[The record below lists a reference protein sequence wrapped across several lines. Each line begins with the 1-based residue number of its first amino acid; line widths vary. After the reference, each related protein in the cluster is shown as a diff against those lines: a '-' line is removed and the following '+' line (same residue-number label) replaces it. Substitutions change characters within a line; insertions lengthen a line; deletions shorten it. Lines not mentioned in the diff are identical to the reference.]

1 MYKALYRKWRPLTF
15 DDVISQQHITDTL
28 KNQIINGKTAHAYLF
43 TGSRGT
49 GKTTCARILAKAVN
63 CQHLQN
69 GSPCLECEICR
80 DADAG
85 ALSDIIE
92 IDAASNNGVDD
103 IRDLRE
109 GTVYTPE
116 KCTYKVYIIDEVHML
131 SPSAFNALLKIMEE
145 PPAYVKFILATTEIH
160 KVPATITSRCQRY
173 DFRRIKTEDIAKRL
187 LYISEKENIKLSED
201 GANLIAKLA
210 DGGMRDAL
218 SILDRCIAF
227 SENITADV
235 VSEAAGIAGRDYLFA
250 LAEAVADKDPA
261 KALDIISQL
270 YDRSKD
276 MQRLCEE
283 LAAQFRNIMI
293 AISAPEQT
301 KSMICLPS
309 ELETIKR
316 IASKMTL
323 SDVLSHLDTL
333 SSCAERMSR
342 SLSKRIDM
350 EMCVI
355 RMCSGAALVTAQ
367 APAQAADRSEID
379 RLNAKISE
387 LEQKLEQKADS
398 SSRPQP
404 QNQKYPPASERAAE
418 MAAAASGSSS
428 INYIDRWF
436 DIIDKLK
443 ETCPSVAP
451 ALNGTYGYECGG
463 KLLINTKDKL
473 IGVLTRSPENC
484 VKILS
489 AINQLTGLTLSNKIL
504 VGYREN
510 LDRSLAGG
518 GESKAKAKI
527 SPEEARKALL
537 EKAENGGVPVE
548 TI

>member
-218 SILDRCIAF
+218 SLLDQCSVCA
-227 SENITADV
+227 ENITSAE
-235 VSEAAGIAGRDYLFA
+235 VSTIAGIAGRDYLYE
-250 LAEAVADKDPA
+250 LLEAFPNEDTAAAMKITS
-261 KALDIISQL
+261 LLHSM
-270 YDRSKD
+270 SKD
-276 MQRLCEE
+276 LTRLCEE
-283 LAAQFRNIMI
+283 LIMQLRNIMLI
-293 AISAPEQT
+293 KLMDDKAAELIVCMPE
-301 KSMICLPS
+301 
-309 ELETIKR
+309 EF
-316 IASKMTL
+316 
-323 SDVLSHLDTL
+323 
-333 SSCAERMSR
+333 ER
-342 SLSKRIDM
+342 LK
-350 EMCVI
+350 
-355 RMCSGAALVTAQ
+355 
-367 APAQAADRSEID
+367 
-379 RLNAKISE
+379 KISE
-387 LEQKLEQKADS
+387 LYSLEAVMEKIEVLQECRERMTKVLNKRVEFEMALIRICRNITINNAVSIDNSEIYDKIKKLEDKIRS
-398 SSRPQP
+398 GVVRV
-404 QNQKYPPASERAAE
+404 QNVPAAE
-418 MAAAASGSSS
+418 TDEITSKQFSSPANEAELKPNVDLRNVKAEDLVTFEQWGAVLAELEKINPAIVGSLSESQAKTVGNILLIIAKNRFFITLFKVKENAAALNEAILRATGSRYVVKAKCIVSKEEQQSMAENLIKKAQSSS
-428 INYIDRWF
+428 ID
-436 DIIDKLK
+436 
-443 ETCPSVAP
+443 TA
-451 ALNGTYGYECGG
+451 
-463 KLLINTKDKL
+463 
-473 IGVLTRSPENC
+473 
-484 VKILS
+484 
-489 AINQLTGLTLSNKIL
+489 
-504 VGYREN
+504 
-510 LDRSLAGG
+510 
-518 GESKAKAKI
+518 
-527 SPEEARKALL
+527 
-537 EKAENGGVPVE
+537 VE
-548 TI
+548 